1 MTEAV
6 CAQCARPLLRD
17 APCFACAARSSD
29 LGLPQHIGPYPILR
43 EIGSGGMGSVY
54 AGVQHCPARQVA
66 IKVIKDGV
74 FADPA
79 LRARFISEREIAGAF
94 EHPNIIRVYDAGED
108 ADGQLYYVMELASRG
123 TLREFLLGESI
134 PIRDAVRLMVEV
146 TLAVDYAHQRGVLH
160 RDLKPDNILIGEDKR
175 ARVTDFGVA
184 HLLAADSGNDAQCV
198 GSYPYMAPE
207 QAGPSTPSPAADV
220 YSLGAILYELV
231 HGAPP
236 YAATTRAELLQ
247 ALEQGPPPALR
258 GLAHGLDYDLEAVI
272 MRALSHDPSARY
284 ASAAEFAE
292 DLRRTLGRRAPIAR
306 SRSLRGRLVSA
317 LTHHAAWFSILVAA
331 LSISAVLVFALN
343 QAMLRASLREHAHLR
358 QQTERTANA
367 MENIFKYV
375 AGVSRQLAED
385 PHTLAAL
392 SQPELADESRLER
405 IARNHDLVNSVF
417 LLTAA
422 GAPVAHYP
430 HESESFYQQHFQRR
444 VYFRGANIAEQQGLR
459 LGVFV
464 SPLFKS
470 RARDGLIKLA
480 FSTPVYGPDQQQL
493 GVAVATVAL
502 EKLTHE
508 VEHPALTLVAPRE
521 VELNDARATN
531 VELVRVDHEPAGQLR
546 LQPASAA
553 GRQLYIANVA
563 RTDYAVVAS
572 LREPALGAVR
582 YGLMVGVMALVCL
595 CAAALFL
602 LRRARA
608 QHAH

>member
-1 MTEAV
+1 
-6 CAQCARPLLRD
+6 LRD
-17 APCFACAARSSD
+17 TPCFACAARPSD
-29 LGLPQHIGPYPILR
+29 LDLPEQIGPYPILR
-43 EIGSGGMGSVY
+43 EIGTGGMGSVY
-54 AGVQHCPARQVA
+54 AGLQHCPSRQVA

-74 FADPA
+74 FADA
-79 LRARFISEREIAGAF
+79 GLRQRFVSEREIAGAF

-123 TLREFLLGESI
+123 TLRDFLRSETM
-134 PIRDAVRLMVEV
+134 PIRDAVRLVVEV

-184 HLLAADSGNDAQCV
+184 HVLAAASGNDTECERTLV

-207 QAGPSTPSPAADV
+207 QAGARELSPAADV

-236 YAATTRAELLQ
+236 YAASSRAELLH
-247 ALEQGPPPALR
+247 ALEQGPPAALR
-258 GLAHGLDYDLEAVI
+258 GLDYDLEAVI
-272 MRALSHDPSARY
+272 MRALAHNPSERY
-284 ASAAEFAE
+284 ASAAELAE
-292 DLRRTLGRRAPIAR
+292 DLRRTLGRRAPVAR
-306 SRSLRGRLVSA
+306 SPSLRGRLVSA
-317 LTHHAAWFSILVAA
+317 LVHHAAWFSILVAA
-331 LSISAVLVFALN
+331 LSISALLMFALN

-358 QQTERTANA
+358 QQTQRTASA

-385 PHTLAAL
+385 PRTREVLTRA
-392 SQPELADESRLER
+392 PERADEAWLER
-405 IARNHDLVNSVF
+405 IAKNNDLVHSVF
-417 LLTAA
+417 LLTTA

-430 HESESFYQQHFQRR
+430 HETESYFQLQLQRR

-464 SPLFKS
+464 SPLFTS
-470 RARDGLIKLA
+470 RGRDGLTKLA
-480 FSTPVYGPDQQQL
+480 FSTPVYGPDRQQL

-502 EKLTHE
+502 EKLAHE

-521 VELNDARATN
+521 IELSDARATS
-531 VELVRVDHEPAGQLR
+531 VELVRVEHAPTGELR
-546 LQPASAA
+546 LQPASAEA
-553 GRQLYIANVA
+553 RQLYVANVA

-582 YGLMVGVMALVCL
+582 YGLMTGVMALVCL
-595 CAAALFL
+595 CVLALFL
-602 LRRARA
+602 FRRARA
-608 QHAH
+608 HHPH